1 MHCISPLFVVYGTDW
16 GGSWQLMRPVNLIPK
31 SASDGFAT
39 LLFRAFSEVCFK
51 CGASVPPPK
60 APHTRTD
67 GENMEPG
74 RFTLEVVT
82 VKPLINTE
90 FTTSLATQL
99 PVESS
104 QCWMSNPQS
113 IYLSKQVWTLL
124 RGSSFLVRRK
134 KNKRN
139 IPFCRFCYKTI

>member
-1 MHCISPLFVVYGTDW
+1 M
-16 GGSWQLMRPVNLIPK
+16 PK

-51 CGASVPPPK
+51 CGASVPPPNT
-60 APHTRTD
+60 PHTRTD

-99 PVESS
+99 PVENS
-104 QCWMSNPQS
+104 QCWMSNPLS
-113 IYLSKQVWTLL
+113 IHLSKQVWTL
-124 RGSSFLVRRK
+124 
-134 KNKRN
+134 
-139 IPFCRFCYKTI
+139 